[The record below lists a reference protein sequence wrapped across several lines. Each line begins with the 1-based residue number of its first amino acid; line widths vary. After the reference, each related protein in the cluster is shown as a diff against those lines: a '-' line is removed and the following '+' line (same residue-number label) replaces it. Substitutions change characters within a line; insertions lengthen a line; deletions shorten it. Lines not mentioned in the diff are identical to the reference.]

1 MGKNTIFVSY
11 RRTDLNGKT
20 SGTNIAR
27 TIKQHLE
34 ISGYENR
41 VFFDYCDLSDD
52 EFENIILSEI
62 RGCKVFILVLT
73 RDTMH
78 RCVNDDDWVRREIL
92 EAAKH
97 NVKIVPIEVDNLF
110 NGYPEGMISDL
121 DIIKRLQHSKVHMDS
136 SFEND
141 MNAIIEARIAP
152 VVKPHKSNKLK
163 HILIASFA
171 IIALV
176 LAGWLI
182 AKASNSVSDVEEPES
197 KPIIAIPKDSTK
209 ITISDIME
217 YEAALKRQQQLEATR
232 EKIQGLENYLKAI
245 SGIEIDGMIF
255 NGYRSDD
262 SIVYEYY
269 FDNVNMEELTYTQQQ
284 ELTKNLYSQMEEFR
298 PSIIQQMADLYI
310 SGQNSEEDK
319 DIVLAID
326 LEMSF
331 IYNCKDINDFIILSE
346 KISSAEVLEVVDE
359 LQELLE
365 IDGYL
370 KAISNECPVDIG
382 DGTILMEVYRYDD
395 TIIYEYNLSN
405 IDTRVLSEEEFNDC
419 IKSCT
424 AEMKQMKPILTQ
436 NWAELYLLGLKDEA
450 CSDIVQYVECG
461 MNVAYH
467 FRDSNGIRLYTIKIS
482 NSEIWD
488 AIEKKQNY

>member
-20 SGTNIAR
+20 SGTDIAR

-34 ISGYENR
+34 ISGYKNR
-41 VFFDYCDLSDD
+41 VFFDYSELSDD

-62 RGCKVFILVLT
+62 RGCEVFILVLT
-73 RDTMH
+73 HDTMH

-92 EAAKH
+92 EAVKH

-152 VVKPHKSNKLK
+152 VIKPRKSNKLK

-176 LAGWLI
+176 VAGWLI
-182 AKASNSVSDVEEPES
+182 IDNKQEVPPVPTYPTHEPSVD
-197 KPIIAIPKDSTK
+197 
-209 ITISDIME
+209 
-217 YEAALKRQQQLEATR
+217 
-232 EKIQGLENYLKAI
+232 
-245 SGIEIDGMIF
+245 
-255 NGYRSDD
+255 
-262 SIVYEYY
+262 
-269 FDNVNMEELTYTQQQ
+269 
-284 ELTKNLYSQMEEFR
+284 
-298 PSIIQQMADLYI
+298 
-310 SGQNSEEDK
+310 
-319 DIVLAID
+319 
-326 LEMSF
+326 
-331 IYNCKDINDFIILSE
+331 
-346 KISSAEVLEVVDE
+346 
-359 LQELLE
+359 ELLE

-370 KAISNECPVDIG
+370 KAISNECPADIG
-382 DGTILMEVYRYDD
+382 DGTIIMEVYRYDD
-395 TIIYEYNLSN
+395 TIIYEYNVSN
-405 IDTRVLSEEEFNDC
+405 YDVAGLSEEEFNNGVKLATLEAKLK
-419 IKSCT
+419 KSIIT
-424 AEMKQMKPILTQ
+424 QQWAEMYIV
-436 NWAELYLLGLKDEA
+436 GLEDEA

-488 AIEKKQNY
+488 AIEKNKPIK

>member
-11 RRTDLNGKT
+11 RRTDLDGKN
-20 SGTNIAR
+20 SGTDIAR

-34 ISGYENR
+34 ISGYKNQ
-41 VFFDYCDLSDD
+41 VFFDYSELSDD

-73 RDTMH
+73 HDTMH
-78 RCVNDDDWVRREIL
+78 RCIDDDDWVRREIL

-97 NVKIVPIEVDNLF
+97 NIKIIPIEVDNLF

-152 VVKPHKSNKLK
+152 VVKPRKSNKLK

-171 IIALV
+171 IIVLV
-176 LAGWLI
+176 IAGWLI
-182 AKASNSVSDVEEPES
+182 IDNKQEAPPVPTYPTYPTYPTHEPSV
-197 KPIIAIPKDSTK
+197 
-209 ITISDIME
+209 
-217 YEAALKRQQQLEATR
+217 
-232 EKIQGLENYLKAI
+232 N
-245 SGIEIDGMIF
+245 
-255 NGYRSDD
+255 
-262 SIVYEYY
+262 
-269 FDNVNMEELTYTQQQ
+269 
-284 ELTKNLYSQMEEFR
+284 
-298 PSIIQQMADLYI
+298 
-310 SGQNSEEDK
+310 
-319 DIVLAID
+319 
-326 LEMSF
+326 
-331 IYNCKDINDFIILSE
+331 
-346 KISSAEVLEVVDE
+346 
-359 LQELLE
+359 ELLE

-370 KAISNECPVDIG
+370 KAISNECPADIG
-382 DGTILMEVYRYDD
+382 DGTIIMEVYRYDD
-395 TIIYEYNLSN
+395 TIIYEYNVSN
-405 IDTRVLSEEEFNDC
+405 YDVAGLSEEEFNEGVKLATLEAKLKKP
-419 IKSCT
+419 IIT
-424 AEMKQMKPILTQ
+424 QQWAEMYI
-436 NWAELYLLGLKDEA
+436 LGLEDEA

-488 AIEKKQNY
+488 AIGKKQTY